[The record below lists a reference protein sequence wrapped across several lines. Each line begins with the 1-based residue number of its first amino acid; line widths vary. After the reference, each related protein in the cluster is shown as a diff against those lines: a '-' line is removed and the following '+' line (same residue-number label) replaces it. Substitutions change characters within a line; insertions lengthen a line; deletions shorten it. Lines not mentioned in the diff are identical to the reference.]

1 MIKTGG
7 INVAPLEIEQVL
19 LQHPDTV
26 QAHVVGVPDQSR
38 GEIVAAVIELRAGAI
53 TDTASIIDF
62 CRERLASYKVP
73 VRLVIRS
80 AAEFPRTPTGKIHKP
95 RLRQEL
101 TWSASPDGGAPTGRL
116 RFKR

>member
-53 TDTASIIDF
+53 ADTAAVLDF

-73 VRLVIRS
+73 MRLVIRS
-80 AAEFPRTPTGKIHKP
+80 AAEFPRTPTGKIPKP

-101 TWSASPDGGAPTGRL
+101 TGVLHRTAAPL
-116 RFKR
+116 PAD

>member
-1 MIKTGG
+1 
-7 INVAPLEIEQVL
+7 LEIEQVL

-38 GEIVAAVIELRAGAI
+38 GEIVVAAIELRAGAI
-53 TDTASIIDF
+53 TDTAPIIDF

-95 RLRQEL
+95 RLRREL
-101 TWSASPDGGAPTGRL
+101 TWSASPDGGGRL